1 MATHIVRNPPRQ
13 WGNVLASNVSNVL
26 SQLAD
31 AKVQQMASKHNSRI
45 LEDLGIDPVS
55 ARFIDTLPAKDR
67 GSAVGQY
74 LNQMKQQQEQ
84 QTSYADQV
92 SANQQRF
99 MPQQQQQQFEPA
111 QQQQTSLSNIFSQPN
126 SAVSPQVLESVLR
139 SPQRQQQQR
148 QIAAQEEQA
157 IQEQAQ
163 ERRAEQ
169 APIKG
174 ALAAEQPAVARR
186 TPRSLLGTALTAKQ
200 VQAEEVAARK
210 EEIALRKEE
219 FEREKVARAETRKY
233 LETLK
238 DQEKAAKE
246 SELRLKRMETLIE
259 KGKLPNAGLWTFLT
273 SIEDLGPIATGGA
286 GALIGSAVPGVGT
299 AIGAGVG
306 GILGALSG
314 PLAGAAK
321 SLIKSGSPDVEE
333 FEKLSADFV
342 KNAKQYFGSRLTDAD
357 LRVFMQ
363 TLPTLMQTDA
373 GKKKVI
379 ENLSSLNE
387 LAQIES
393 KTARSI
399 IRDNGGIPPID
410 IEQQVKDKIADR
422 ADRIAKRFIGQ

>member
-111 QQQQTSLSNIFSQPN
+111 QQQQTSLSNILSQPN

-200 VQAEEVAARK
+200 LQAEEAATRK

-321 SLIKSGSPDVEE
+321 SLIKSGSPDIEE